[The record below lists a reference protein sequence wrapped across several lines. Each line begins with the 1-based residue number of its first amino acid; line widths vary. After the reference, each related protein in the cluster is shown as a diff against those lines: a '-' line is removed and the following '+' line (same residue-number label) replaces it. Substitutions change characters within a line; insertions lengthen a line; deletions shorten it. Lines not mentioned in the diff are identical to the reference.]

1 MTSSNLATAPEMPA
15 TTQPPQVTDFNL
27 LRMFQEID
35 DQWDLA
41 NLDTMYEHV
50 TELAQEGPP
59 SFGDS
64 SRADN
69 PWTWD
74 AGG

>member
-1 MTSSNLATAPEMPA
+1 MTSSNLAAAPEMPA
-15 TTQPPQVTDFNL
+15 TTQPPVADFNL
-27 LRMFQEID
+27 LRMFQHID

-50 TELAQEGPP
+50 TELVQEGPP
-59 SFGDS
+59 SFDDS